1 MFVFMISRSS
11 SKLGHLGS
19 KPRSAGQISRKPCY
33 TLAVTFFKQSSW
45 ILLKMFVLMISR
57 SSSKLGHLV
66 YSNDDSSFA
75 LTYLQGQF
83 RSLRLLYDKK
93 AKQWMSSWLELKVSV
108 GVYRI
113 VSGPLSVFI
122 GVVIVNT
129 WFLVSVVA
137 HGPLVSYFFPENR
150 ISFFMQNSQK
160 IWFNISWGLKLG
172 HVGSKTRSL
181 GQISRKPC

>member
-1 MFVFMISRSS
+1 M
-11 SKLGHLGS
+11 
-19 KPRSAGQISRKPCY
+19 
-33 TLAVTFFKQSSW
+33 TL
-45 ILLKMFVLMISR
+45 R
-57 SSSKLGHLV
+57 
-66 YSNDDSSFA
+66 FA

-129 WFLVSVVA
+129 WSLVSVVA

-160 IWFNISWGLKLG
+160 IWFNISCWGDNLQEMSNNILWNVSCKLSPNL
-172 HVGSKTRSL
+172 HEMSNP
-181 GQISRKPC
+181 ISFVETKKKKKEKEKVFQNVVFWRFVSSMLQCKQKFYPINLDQFT